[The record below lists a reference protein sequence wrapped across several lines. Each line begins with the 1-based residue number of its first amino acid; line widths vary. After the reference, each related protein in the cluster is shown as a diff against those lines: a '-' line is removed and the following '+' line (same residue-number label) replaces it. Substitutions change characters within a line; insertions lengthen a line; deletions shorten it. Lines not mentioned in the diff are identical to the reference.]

1 MANTKRSSK
10 ELPILSRCP
19 LCNIPLWQ
27 GQPAI
32 SRKSKWSQSI
42 WNGII
47 AIAIIQRYVKTWK
60 IIVNV
65 TKIHQ
70 MVFVVLL
77 HRKIHRK
84 TFLRYI
90 LEINTSQV
98 ASNTGTLF
106 NLTHDAMVLHC
117 TIPSYLWYCTVFYPV
132 PNDILCRARY
142 PIMWKVVC
150 QVKVWQKKYF
160 FLNIGNKW
168 LGVSHHPM
176 QQRQQKA
183 KWAKTDGYLNF
194 NIWV

>member
-77 HRKIHRK
+77 YIKIHRK

-90 LEINTSQV
+90 LEICTSQV

-106 NLTHDAMVLHC
+106 PKLFS
-117 TIPSYLWYCTVFYPV
+117 PTVRKNC
-132 PNDILCRARY
+132 PNDRENFWNSRLKAENL
-142 PIMWKVVC
+142 
-150 QVKVWQKKYF
+150 QKF
-160 FLNIGNKW
+160 W
-168 LGVSHHPM
+168 DH
-176 QQRQQKA
+176 
-183 KWAKTDGYLNF
+183 
-194 NIWV
+194 